1 MPLHGERGWFIGSD
15 PMTPEVRNLFSAPL
29 PEGEGEIFQKVL
41 EGGSFRL
48 ESITSRGEP
57 SPEGFWYDQP
67 DPEWVI
73 LFAGSACV
81 AFGNGETLDLE
92 AGDYLLI
99 PSHLRH
105 RVESVSEDALWLA
118 LHFRGS

>member
-1 MPLHGERGWFIGSD
+1 
-15 PMTPEVRNLFSAPL
+15 MTPEVRNLFSAPL
-29 PEGEGEIFQKVL
+29 PEVEGEIFQKVL

-48 ESITSRGEP
+48 ESIASQGEP

-73 LFAGSACV
+73 LFVGSACL
-81 AFGNGETLDLE
+81 AFGTGETLDLK

-105 RVESVSEDALWLA
+105 RVESVSDDALWLA
-118 LHFRGS
+118 LHFTGS

>member
-1 MPLHGERGWFIGSD
+1 
-15 PMTPEVRNLFSAPL
+15 MTPKVRNLFSAPL
-29 PEGEGEIFQKVL
+29 PKGEGEIFQKLL
-41 EGGSFRL
+41 EGGDFRL
-48 ESITSRGEP
+48 ESIASRGKP

-73 LFAGSACV
+73 LFAGSSCL
-81 AFGNGETLDLE
+81 AFGTGETLELKV
-92 AGDYLLI
+92 GDYLLI

-118 LHFRGS
+118 LHFRES

>member
-1 MPLHGERGWFIGSD
+1 
-15 PMTPEVRNLFSAPL
+15 MTPEVRNLFSAPL

-48 ESITSRGEP
+48 ESIVSLGEP

-73 LFAGSACV
+73 LFAGSACL
-81 AFGNGETLDLE
+81 AFATGETLALK

-105 RVESVSEDALWLA
+105 RVESVSGDALWLA
-118 LHFRGS
+118 LHFTGI